1 MRIGIDIVETGRI
14 AQAIERSGDAF
25 IGRLISAEEAHGH
38 DLGHS
43 QQQGAERI
51 AGIWAAKEAAVKA
64 LGTGFRNGITFH
76 DIKILHDPHGKP
88 YFEFS
93 GEFEKIMRL
102 ENLKTSILTIS
113 HCRTHAVAAVVLD

>member
-1 MRIGIDIVETGRI
+1 MRIGIDIIETGRI

-25 IGRLISAEEAHGH
+25 VERLISPQEMLGH
-38 DLGHS
+38 D
-43 QQQGAERI
+43 QPANVERI

-76 DIKILHDPHGKP
+76 DIKILHDTLGKP

-93 GEFEKIMRL
+93 GEFDRIMQL
-102 ENLKTSILTIS
+102 ENLKTSTLTIS
-113 HCRTHAVAAVVLD
+113 HCGTHAVAAAVLD

>member
-25 IGRLISAEEAHGH
+25 VERLISAAEMPAH
-38 DLGHS
+38 D
-43 QQQGAERI
+43 QPANVERI
-51 AGIWAAKEAAVKA
+51 AGVWAAKEAAVKA

-76 DIKILHDPHGKP
+76 DIKILHDPLGKP

-93 GEFEKIMRL
+93 GEFDRVMRL

-113 HCRTHAVAAVVLD
+113 HCKTHAVAAVVLD

>member
-14 AQAIERSGDAF
+14 AQAVERSGDAF
-25 IGRLISAEEAHGH
+25 VGRLISTEEMLAH
-38 DLGHS
+38 DLP
-43 QQQGAERI
+43 ANVERI
-51 AGIWAAKEAAVKA
+51 AGVWAAKEAAVKA

-76 DIKILHDPHGKP
+76 DIKILHDPLGKP

-93 GEFEKIMRL
+93 GEFDRVMRL

-113 HCRTHAVAAVVLD
+113 HCKTHAVAAVVLD